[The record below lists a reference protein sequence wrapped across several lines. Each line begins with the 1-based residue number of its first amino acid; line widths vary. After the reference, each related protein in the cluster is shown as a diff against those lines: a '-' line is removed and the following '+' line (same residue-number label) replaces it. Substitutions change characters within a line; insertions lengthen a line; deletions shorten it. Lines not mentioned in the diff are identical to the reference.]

1 MYLSQNVVKLNFFEF
16 VLFWTV
22 MHKNMFLCFVFFF
35 FFLLLRVGNDKEE
48 TEISHT
54 ELQLYSYTKCVGVW
68 HEIFKSFSHS
78 QDSESLESSVFICSF
93 TAEVFSPFVRF
104 ISSDGGLSYCTL
116 SEQIKSSDPRV
127 LFFNLPC
134 IFFYVK
140 KPVETKNSVNIGVTY
155 LVYLDATCLTRYHIQ
170 SQS

>member
-1 MYLSQNVVKLNFFEF
+1 MKLNIFREAKNVPESKCWIF
-16 VLFWTV
+16 LFWTV
-22 MHKNMFLCFVFFF
+22 MHKNMFLCFVFF

-93 TAEVFSPFVRF
+93 TAEVFSPLCTFYFQWWWFVLLH
-104 ISSDGGLSYCTL
+104 SVWADKKQWS
-116 SEQIKSSDPRV
+116 KSS
-127 LFFNLPC
+127 FFLIYPV
-134 IFFYVK
+134 IFS
-140 KPVETKNSVNIGVTY
+140 P
-155 LVYLDATCLTRYHIQ
+155 
-170 SQS
+170 